1 MDGKDAAET
10 ELMYPTTGSTIGLEL
25 WMGHFGQCFQ

>member
-10 ELMYPTTGSTIGLEL
+10 ELMYPSTGSTIGLEL
-25 WMGHFGQCFQ
+25 WMGHFGHCFQ